1 MRGYRIYVAQS
12 RRAEVDIATGQEIN
26 SYDLTS
32 FELKQEIE
40 MWNAE
45 TEREKG
51 YNEEEKMLWIA
62 P

>member
-1 MRGYRIYVAQS
+1 MKGYRIYVAQS
-12 RRAEVDIATGQEIN
+12 RRAEVNIATGKEVN
-26 SYDLTS
+26 SYDLTP

-51 YNEEEKMLWIA
+51 INEDEKMLWML
-62 P
+62 